1 MSQKSY
7 HQTHD
12 HVIPLLE
19 GAEPINLR
27 PYRYSHDQKAAI
39 EKLVDEML
47 AAAVIR
53 PSSSPLPFSSPVPVG
68 RMGGSWRLCIDYRK
82 LNSLTINKNIPFLSW
97 MNSWKR
103 AVPNEKKPFIDPK
116 KQVS

>member
-12 HVIPLLE
+12 DVIPLLE

-27 PYRYSHDQKAAI
+27 SYRYSHNQKATI

-47 AAAVIR
+47 AAAMIR
-53 PSSSPLPFSSPVPVG
+53 PSSSPLPFSSLVPVG
-68 RMGGSWRLCIDYRK
+68 RMGGSWRLYIDYRK

-103 AVPNEKKPFIDPK
+103 AVPNEKSHLSIPRSK
-116 KQVS
+116 

>member
-53 PSSSPLPFSSPVPVG
+53 PSSSPFPFSSPIPVG
-68 RMGGSWRLCIDYRK
+68 RMGGS
-82 LNSLTINKNIPFLSW
+82 
-97 MNSWKR
+97 
-103 AVPNEKKPFIDPK
+103 
-116 KQVS
+116 

>member
-47 AAAVIR
+47 AA
-53 PSSSPLPFSSPVPVG
+53 PVG

-116 KQVS
+116 KQVN